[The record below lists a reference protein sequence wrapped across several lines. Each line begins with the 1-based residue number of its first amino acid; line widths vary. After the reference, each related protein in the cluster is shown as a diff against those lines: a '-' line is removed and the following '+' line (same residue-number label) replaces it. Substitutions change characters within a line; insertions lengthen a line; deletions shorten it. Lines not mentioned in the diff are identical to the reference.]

1 VILLKEK
8 LDKGIIFI
16 RFAYWIGA
24 IMNLL
29 VAISMTLYVFFEL
42 NIGMD
47 FPDANLENRYM
58 LVAGMALMWG
68 WTALLIWGD
77 RKPVERKMLLL
88 LTAMPVV
95 ILYFVGDLVLFLQG
109 AGDPNIAS
117 FVIIQSI
124 RIVLLSIFISS
135 YFIAWKKAKKKT

>member
-1 VILLKEK
+1 
-8 LDKGIIFI
+8 
-16 RFAYWIGA
+16 
-24 IMNLL
+24 
-29 VAISMTLYVFFEL
+29 MTLYVFFEL

-47 FPDANLENRYM
+47 FPDANLENRYI

-109 AGDPNIAS
+109 AGDSNIAS
-117 FVIIQSI
+117 FVIIQCI
-124 RIVLLSIFISS
+124 RFVLLCIFVTS
-135 YFIAWKKAKKKT
+135 YFIAWKKSKEENLKIH